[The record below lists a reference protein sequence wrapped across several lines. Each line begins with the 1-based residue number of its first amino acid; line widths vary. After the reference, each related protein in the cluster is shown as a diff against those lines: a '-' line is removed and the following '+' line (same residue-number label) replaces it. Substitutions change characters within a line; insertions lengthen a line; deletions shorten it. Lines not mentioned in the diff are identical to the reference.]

1 MPIAFIACNTL
12 GFFGQTANLPGV
24 GALPDALRYLQCYRP
39 NEENGQ
45 EIHKNIRIIE
55 PGKFD
60 PVTPMLIYQITYTV
74 IFE

>member
-1 MPIAFIACNTL
+1 MLFDIFSAIA
-12 GFFGQTANLPGV
+12 
-24 GALPDALRYLQCYRP
+24 P

-45 EIHKNIRIIE
+45 VIHKNIRIIE